1 VRRRLARGFTEEN
14 MQKRHGFW
22 PLRRTP
28 LSPSRVFAW
37 LFQEAREL
45 QEKREYLKEIITR
58 EA

>member
-22 PLRRTP
+22 PLQRTP
-28 LSPSRVFAW
+28 LSPGKVLRR